1 MDKKTFISKLE
12 QSLSVLQEDELK
24 DIISEYEQHIDMKQE
39 RGLTEE
45 EPIADFGS
53 LDELT
58 GEILEAYHVRADY
71 AIVQKRGQKNIGR
84 KKDTRHTALQI
95 QQKCVKTSALI
106 SDKIKYTGR
115 RLGELLLIVGQFLKK
130 PVTWLQK
137 LQNKRSSLKDE
148 EEYTKID
155 QKENL
160 QTVKPTD
167 TRTAKL
173 SAKERH
179 NTMEKMIHGT
189 MRFFGRTINFFI
201 HSFLWGIQM
210 AWNGFCVGTA
220 LILGGFGL
228 FSLFCLGVLT
238 VLLVQHYPL
247 MGVTLGCLGLV
258 LCSFSAAGLFASFIR
273 RKNETSEYTKETW
286 KKREKRENETDS
298 DKEICFHHNMEVEQ
312 NG

>member
-24 DIISEYEQHIDMKQE
+24 DIINEYEQHIDMKQE

-45 EPIADFGS
+45 EAIADFGS

-71 AIVQKRGQKNIGR
+71 AFVQKRGQKNIGR
-84 KKDTRHTALQI
+84 KKDTRHTALMI
-95 QQKCVKTSALI
+95 QQKCVKTSALMA
-106 SDKIKYTGR
+106 DKIKYAGR
-115 RLGELLLIVGQFLKK
+115 RLGELLLIAGQFLKK
-130 PVTWLQK
+130 PFTWLQK
-137 LQNKRSSLKDE
+137 LQNKRTSLKNG
-148 EEYTKID
+148 EEYTEID
-155 QKENL
+155 LDENL
-160 QTVKPTD
+160 RPEKPTD
-167 TRTAKL
+167 TKTAKL

-179 NTMEKMIHGT
+179 NTMGKMIHGT
-189 MRFFGRTINFFI
+189 IRFFARTINFFI
-201 HSFLWGIQM
+201 HSFLWGIRM

-228 FSLFCLGVLT
+228 FCLFGLGVLT

-273 RKNETSEYTKETW
+273 RKKEKSEYTKETW
-286 KKREKRENETDS
+286 RTREKRENETDF
-298 DKEICFHHNMEVEQ
+298 DKETRFHHNMEVEQ